1 MQTFVTITSPMT
13 ESAIAEDTRRL
24 RESEPELLR
33 ADAAAAATA
42 AAEAATAAAEADA
55 AAETDSWA
63 VAAESQT
70 VPDTAAVES

>member
-1 MQTFVTITSPMT
+1 MT
-13 ESAIAEDTRRL
+13 ESAIAENKRIF

-42 AAEAATAAAEADA
+42 AAEAATAAAEAAA

-63 VAAESQT
+63 AAAESQT
-70 VPDTAAVES
+70 VPETAAVES